1 MLSFKQ
7 LIKPILFYLSI
18 ISAIVIAI
26 NLAYEN
32 GLKQGR
38 FEQQI
43 KHDDQ
48 YISRLENA
56 IGATDKLIADANQ
69 ASLQLGQ
76 IINQRMLADEKTT
89 QEIRNALST
98 TAHLR
103 VDCVLPA
110 NVMHSLTI
118 ARERANQAAATG
130 ISGSVNDSVRN
141 IAGTSQ

>member
-43 KHDDQ
+43 KHSDQ
-48 YISRLENA
+48 YILQLENA
-56 IGATDKLIADANQ
+56 IA
-69 ASLQLGQ
+69 QLT
-76 IINQRMLADEKTT
+76 N
-89 QEIRNALST
+89 
-98 TAHLR
+98 
-103 VDCVLPA
+103 
-110 NVMHSLTI
+110 
-118 ARERANQAAATG
+118 
-130 ISGSVNDSVRN
+130 
-141 IAGTSQ
+141 